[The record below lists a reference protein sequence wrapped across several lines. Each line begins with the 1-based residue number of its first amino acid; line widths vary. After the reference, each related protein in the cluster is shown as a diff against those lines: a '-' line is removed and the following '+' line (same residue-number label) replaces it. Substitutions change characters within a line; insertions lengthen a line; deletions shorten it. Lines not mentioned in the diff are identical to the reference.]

1 MIFVYKKSLID
12 MSSVMFSLDRFSWAE
27 LSVFFCSYYIL
38 EHGMFI
44 VGGSEMKR
52 KGKKGRN

>member
-1 MIFVYKKSLID
+1 
-12 MSSVMFSLDRFSWAE
+12 MSSVMFSLDSFSWAE
-27 LSVFFCSYYIL
+27 LSVSFYSYYIL

-52 KGKKGRN
+52 KGKKKEVEIKQKE